1 MAKQSPDKIKLLVM
15 VPGYQPFYTHTT
27 GKHLRKNL
35 AICLGLNPDTQ
46 TKYIVDYGFRDD
58 FPKLPNDMTVPFI
71 RPFFT
76 GPSGYNCVN
85 ILNKILI
92 DLKENEIEGELW
104 ESQLWQNQDI
114 NPLIAVTREIDE
126 DDATVTELHQG
137 TLVLEITEEELYKV
151 DRTWNKKIQHWASF
165 SQWEDKGKQHL
176 WEAYD
181 FKEKEVEVWSE
192 DEEEEEE

>member
-35 AICLGLNPDTQ
+35 AICLGLNPD
-46 TKYIVDYGFRDD
+46 
-58 FPKLPNDMTVPFI
+58 
-71 RPFFT
+71 T

-151 DRTWNKKIQHWASF
+151 DRTWNKQIQHWASF

-181 FKEKEVEVWSE
+181 FQEKELEVWSE
-192 DEEEEEE
+192 DEEEVEE